1 MRIKEV
7 VQHKPHLFLDMDGV
21 QADFFTAWARL
32 FGKEQYKDIGDR
44 AQREVS
50 IADIN
55 SRGPEFVES
64 FFTNLPVLPGAQ
76 TLIKFLRDNKI
87 DYTILSAPLRGNE
100 EASIRGKLAWLDRHH
115 PGSSATAIF
124 TGEKQRYA
132 TTNGRP
138 NVLVDDFKKYVN
150 AWTADG
156 GIAVLY
162 RWNNVG
168 SAIDQLRDIYGIDSE
183 PTNAIQAIR
192 EAIIGTLYP
201 KDIAATYK
209 TGDML
214 IKISRHLID
223 RAEERDID
231 NYALDRTLR
240 RLFRIK
246 SKMRQQESGQKFWV
260 YNPHD
265 DISVGIMPLDSGAFL
280 ATTVIQG
287 APHAQ
292 GSRPIVRLY
301 EESREENFAYG
312 RKFVEPNFE
321 FEWEEAERYPEFA
334 KLGKDAWIELARKG
348 RAVAINSARGISNTD
363 AAEPDSF
370 KSLDPAKQKRA
381 LAQLETGT
389 VEMPIVAVYSD
400 GRKELVGGNT
410 RLTALMAQDGQATVW
425 VFRVPDN
432 ILENFADGKVKGKSR
447 PGRVKRA
454 GASCNGSVTSL
465 RQRAKNASG
474 EKAKMYH
481 WCANMKSGR
490 KK

>member
-55 SRGPEFVES
+55 SRGPEFVEA

-132 TTNGRP
+132 TTNGEP

-168 SAIDQLRDIYGIDSE
+168 AAIEQLKKIYGLE
-183 PTNAIQAIR
+183 PDAQVNSLDALQ
-192 EAIIGTLYP
+192 EAVVGTLYP
-201 KDIAATYK
+201 KKILGTARV
-209 TGDML
+209 GDL
-214 IKISRHLID
+214 SIPIHRHLYDQAQRRGID
-223 RAEERDID
+223 IKTIE
-231 NYALDRTLR
+231 RTLR
-240 RLFRIK
+240 RLPRIA
-246 SKMRQQESGQKFWV
+246 SKLKKIEAGNKVWV

-265 DISVGIMPLDSGAFL
+265 EISLGFFALDSGGYL
-280 ATTVIQG
+280 LNTVIPN
-287 APHAQ
+287 APHQQ
-292 GSRPIVRLY
+292 GVTDVIRMY
-301 EESREENFAYG
+301 EENFADG
-312 RKFVEPNFE
+312 RKFVEPNFD
-321 FEWEEAERYPEFA
+321 FEWEEAERYPEFV
-334 KLGKDAWIELARKG
+334 KLGKDAWIKLAQKG
-348 RAVAINSARGISNTD
+348 KAVTINSAKGINNTD
-363 AAEPDSF
+363 AGEPDSF
-370 KSLDPAKQKRA
+370 KSLDSAKQKRA
-381 LAQLETGT
+381 LAQLENGT

-400 GRKELVGGNT
+400 GHKELVGGNT
-410 RLTALMAQDGQATVW
+410 RLTAMMARDGQATVW
-425 VFRVPDN
+425 AFRVPDN
-432 ILENFADGKVKGKSR
+432 ISENFADGKVKGKSR

-454 GASCNGSVTSL
+454 GASCDGSVTSL

-474 EKAKMYH
+474 ERARMYH